1 MRNAHFPKVEA
12 SNKQVETQ
20 NGGNL
25 TNINKST
32 TTTTTTTTRNQ
43 KVMGKDRKKEAERQR
58 KIRLNKKTGT
68 KMLEAFWA
76 YAEKKNPAL
85 RNEFLASYEGEQ
97 SSNQEARQEAQ
108 QEQETPQ
115 QETPQQETPQQ
126 SLELPSVNYPDLGLH
141 FLNYPNSLDFID
153 NMNLDFFN
161 F

>member
-25 TNINKST
+25 TNNNKS
-32 TTTTTTTTRNQ
+32 TTTRNQ

-58 KIRLNKKTGT
+58 KIRLNKKTRT

-85 RNEFLASYEGEQ
+85 RNEANIFTYLQQRS
-97 SSNQEARQEAQ
+97 RQVLVSFAM
-108 QEQETPQ
+108 
-115 QETPQQETPQQ
+115 
-126 SLELPSVNYPDLGLH
+126 Y
-141 FLNYPNSLDFID
+141 I
-153 NMNLDFFN
+153 
-161 F
+161 

>member
-25 TNINKST
+25 TNNNKS
-32 TTTTTTTTRNQ
+32 TTTRNQ
-43 KVMGKDRKKEAERQR
+43 KVMGKDKKKEAERQR
-58 KIRLNKKTGT
+58 KIRLNKKTKT
-68 KMLEAFWA
+68 KRLEAFWA
-76 YAEKKNPAL
+76 YAEKKNPAF

-97 SSNQEARQEAQ
+97 SSNQEAQ

-126 SLELPSVNYPDLGLH
+126 SLELPWVNYPDLD
-141 FLNYPNSLDFID
+141 FLNDPNSLDFID
-153 NMNLDFFN
+153 NMNLDFFK
-161 F
+161 

>member
-1 MRNAHFPKVEA
+1 MCNAHFPKVEA

-25 TNINKST
+25 TNNNKST
-32 TTTTTTTTRNQ
+32 TTT

-58 KIRLNKKTGT
+58 KIRLNKKTRT
-68 KMLEAFWA
+68 KMLEGFWA

-126 SLELPSVNYPDLGLH
+126 SLELPSVNYPDLGLD
-141 FLNYPNSLDFID
+141 FLNDPNSLDFIN
-153 NMNLDFFN
+153 NMNLDFFKLLDN
-161 F
+161 FE